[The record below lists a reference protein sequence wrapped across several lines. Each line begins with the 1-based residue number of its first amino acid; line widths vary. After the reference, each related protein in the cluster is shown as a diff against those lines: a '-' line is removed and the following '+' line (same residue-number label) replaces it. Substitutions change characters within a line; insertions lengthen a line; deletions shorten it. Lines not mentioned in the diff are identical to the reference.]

1 MKRIYL
7 YFKEKIEKEEEQVS
21 TGYPTGTNLPLL
33 GTRSFF
39 YYLVSGTGYSEAF
52 PCQLSM
58 YADSGA
64 ADVCICHVLT
74 LVHGSLGESA

>member
-7 YFKEKIEKEEEQVS
+7 YFKERTEKGEFTSRGIQILFFWGLGLFS
-21 TGYPTGTNLPLL
+21 TI
-33 GTRSFF
+33 F
-39 YYLVSGTGYSEAF
+39 GTGYSETF

-58 YADSGA
+58 YADSGT

-74 LVHGSLGESA
+74 LVHGSLGESATVA

>member
-7 YFKEKIEKEEEQVS
+7 YFKEKDRERGIFLQ
-21 TGYPTGTNLPLL
+21 GDANLPLL

-64 ADVCICHVLT
+64 ADVCICHVLA
-74 LVHGSLGESA
+74 LVHGSLGECA

>member
-7 YFKEKIEKEEEQVS
+7 YFKEKIEKEEFSSRGMRIFLFWGLGLFS
-21 TGYPTGTNLPLL
+21 TIW
-33 GTRSFF
+33 
-39 YYLVSGTGYSEAF
+39 YSEAF

>member
-7 YFKEKIEKEEEQVS
+7 YFKERIEKGEFTSRGIQVLFFWGLGLFS
-21 TGYPTGTNLPLL
+21 TIW
-33 GTRSFF
+33 F
-39 YYLVSGTGYSEAF
+39 LVRVIPETF

-58 YADSGA
+58 YADSGT

-74 LVHGSLGESA
+74 LIHGSLGESA

>member
-7 YFKEKIEKEEEQVS
+7 YFKERTEKRGIYFQRD
-21 TGYPTGTNLPLL
+21 TDTLLL

-39 YYLVSGTGYSEAF
+39 YYLVFGTGYSETF

-58 YADSGA
+58 YADSGTT
-64 ADVCICHVLT
+64 DVCICHVLT
-74 LVHGSLGESA
+74 LVHGSLGESASVA

>member
-7 YFKEKIEKEEEQVS
+7 YFKEKIEKEEFFLQ
-21 TGYPTGTNLPLL
+21 GDANLPLL

-39 YYLVSGTGYSEAF
+39 YYLVSVTGYSEAF

>member
-7 YFKEKIEKEEEQVS
+7 YFKERTEKGEFTSRGIQILFFW
-21 TGYPTGTNLPLL
+21 GL
-33 GTRSFF
+33 GSFF
-39 YYLVSGTGYSEAF
+39 YYLVFSTGYSETF

-58 YADSGA
+58 YADSGT

-74 LVHGSLGESA
+74 LVHGSLGESASVA

>member
-7 YFKEKIEKEEEQVS
+7 YFKEKIEKEEFS
-21 TGYPTGTNLPLL
+21 SRGMRIFLFWGL
-33 GTRSFF
+33 GLFF